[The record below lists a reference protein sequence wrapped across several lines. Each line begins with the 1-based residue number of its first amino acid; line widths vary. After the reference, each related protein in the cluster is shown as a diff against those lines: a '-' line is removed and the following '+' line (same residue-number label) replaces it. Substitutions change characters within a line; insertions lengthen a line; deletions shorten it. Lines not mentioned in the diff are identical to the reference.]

1 MKKASKLLTLLSI
14 ILLFTACQPLTPN
27 QEESH
32 STTETA
38 KPQQVNIYLARHGK
52 TMLNTTDRSQ
62 GWIDAPLTPIG
73 VSVAKELGKGLKG
86 INFDAIYSSDSG
98 RARETATLVLEN
110 NGQKELIS
118 TVIHDPRLREYNF
131 GTFEGLPNEEM
142 WVAIA
147 KEQQLSLEEWQAQL
161 SSQGFVKTIEAFSNT
176 LHQLD
181 EDKLKELA
189 EENQLAVDEVNWQ
202 AEDYQSVVK
211 RVTAALDEIVATAE
225 KNGQDEILVVSH
237 GMTIA
242 TLLATLDST
251 VAIPS
256 TGLKNASI
264 SKVVF
269 KDQQYFVETVNDLSY
284 LENN

>member
-14 ILLFTACQPLTPN
+14 ILLFAACQPLTPN

-32 STTETA
+32 STTEST
-38 KPQQVNIYLARHGK
+38 KPKQINIYLARHGK

-73 VSVAKELGKGLKG
+73 VSVAKELGRGLQVVD
-86 INFDAIYSSDSG
+86 FDAVYSSDSG

-110 NGQKELIS
+110 NGQKELIP

-142 WVAIA
+142 WAAIA

-189 EENQLAVDEVNWQ
+189 EENQLAVDEVSWQ

-211 RVTAALDEIVATAE
+211 RATAALDEMVATAE
-225 KNGQDEILVVSH
+225 KNGQDDILVVSH

-264 SKVVF
+264 SKIVF
-269 KDQQYFVETVNDLSY
+269 KDQQYFVETVNDVSY